1 MSSLSIEKLNCHS
14 HNTCYSPNPPSF
26 NIHFL
31 HLLHHSS
38 QKHENHPLSFPVTR
52 CLGLLGTEGAPR
64 EAGLSVLKQKSSR
77 IQQQLVTL
85 PVPHSVYPNHD
96 QVPTILSPKYIL
108 DSSTSLHS
116 CSHSFSSPSSFKPPT
131 IFHAD
136 CCHGCP
142 MDLLKSIQPV
152 LSRASRMI
160 FQQY

>member
-1 MSSLSIEKLNCHS
+1 MSSLNIQKLNCHS
-14 HNTCYSPNPPSF
+14 HNTCYSPNPPNF
-26 NIHFL
+26 NKRFL

-38 QKHENHPLSFPVTR
+38 QKHENHRLSFPVTR
-52 CLGLLGTEGAPR
+52 CLGLLGTEGATR
-64 EAGLSVLKQKSSR
+64 EAGLSVMKQKSSR

-85 PVPHSVYPNHD
+85 PVPHSVYPSKSSPGPDNF
-96 QVPTILSPKYIL
+96 ISKIYLGFIYLSPFL
-108 DSSTSLHS
+108 Q
-116 CSHSFSSPSSFKPPT
+116 SFFQPKPPT

-160 FQQY
+160 FQKY

>member
-1 MSSLSIEKLNCHS
+1 MSSLNIEKLNYHS

-31 HLLHHSS
+31 HLLHYSS

-52 CLGLLGTEGAPR
+52 CLGLLGAEGAPR

-85 PVPHSVYPNHD
+85 PVPHSVYPNHH

-116 CSHSFSSPSSFKPPT
+116 CSHSFSPSHQASFMLTAAMAAQWICSNLFNLFSPEHPE
-131 IFHAD
+131 
-136 CCHGCP
+136 
-142 MDLLKSIQPV
+142 
-152 LSRASRMI
+152 
-160 FQQY
+160 